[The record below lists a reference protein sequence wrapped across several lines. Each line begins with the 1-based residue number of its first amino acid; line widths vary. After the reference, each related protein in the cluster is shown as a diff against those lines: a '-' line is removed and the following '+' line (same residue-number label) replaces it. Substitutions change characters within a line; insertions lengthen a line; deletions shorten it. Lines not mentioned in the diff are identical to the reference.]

1 MGRLTDQAGNLDTS
15 GTRGGP
21 HTNIKGVAP
30 VFDIADEQ
38 AGYKEQ
44 RDISLGERFKEKA
57 VAGNDDQSESW
68 PEHDRASHQQARVT
82 DQTED
87 TTGTDTQSASG
98 KDHETV
104 HAHQT
109 DTWDTTGNGQPS
121 AEIDGLSTLEDGTSL
136 KGEGSFTTEASLTG
150 TIDTTL
156 PDGPAQPITADS
168 EGDEAK
174 DSDGGTDEG
183 GNVEGGSD
191 EDGNEET
198 GEEREAKVAAFTEV
212 PMNDLYRLAKEQDP
226 PVEIPAGA
234 DKPTLIDT
242 LIDAGVEP
250 PAKG

>member
-1 MGRLTDQAGNLDTS
+1 MARLTDQAGNLDTS

-44 RDISLGERFKEKA
+44 RDISLEERFKEKA

-82 DQTED
+82 DQIPD
-87 TTGTDTQSASG
+87 TTGTDTQAASG
-98 KDHETV
+98 EGHDTV
-104 HAHQT
+104 TADQT
-109 DTWDTTGNGQPS
+109 DTWDTSGTGGQPS
-121 AEIDGLSTLEDGTSL
+121 AEIDGKSTIEDGTTI
-136 KGEGSFTTEASLTG
+136 KGDGSFTAEASQEQADDDSDEPKDSNEADQTG

-156 PDGPAQPITADS
+156 PGGPAQPVTADS
-168 EGDEAK
+168 EGDDSTK
-174 DSDGGTDEG
+174 DSD
-183 GNVEGGSD
+183 
-191 EDGNEET
+191 
-198 GEEREAKVAAFTEV
+198 EREAKVAAFQEV

-234 DKPTLIDT
+234 TKDALIDT
-242 LIDAGVEP
+242 LVDAGVEP